1 MERGLADELPQ
12 TQGTEEDS
20 RTGEKHESLLGGH
33 SPISCQCVFVKTNN
47 SNSLILTQ
55 VKGGG
60 GYCKEM
66 LHKKARKSEQ
76 PGLRKDKKQRLFW
89 GFGLLTLSLSPPPSL
104 PPPLHSPFPLSNNQ
118 LVHDFCL
125 STAIMCSSLHTLTF

>member
-1 MERGLADELPQ
+1 MERGLADELLQ

-33 SPISCQCVFVKTNN
+33 SPISCQCVSVKTNN
-47 SNSLILTQ
+47 SNSLVLTQ

-66 LHKKARKSEQ
+66 LRKKARKSGQ

-89 GFGLLTLSLSPPPSL
+89 GFGLLTLSPRPLSH
-104 PPPLHSPFPLSNNQ
+104 PPLHSPFPLSNNQ

-125 STAIMCSSLHTLTF
+125 NTAIMCSSLHTLTF